1 MEYLKFKSIITKNIR
16 TGLNRYTELIET
28 MIDSPERFTGIFR
41 LTNIK
46 NKVIQNVTQSNEIKL
61 GDAFED
67 LVTEYLSYLGYE
79 NKPKTLGR
87 DTNGDELRAD
97 QIFLKNEVIY
107 LVEQKIRDDHD
118 STKKRG
124 QFTNFGKK
132 IKLLKSKF
140 PNKYLNASMWF
151 IDDGF
156 KKNKNYYLNEITSTA
171 FPNTK
176 LNLFYGGE
184 FFHMLINGDETWNEI
199 TNHLKRMKI
208 ENDNEMILIPDF
220 DTSELG
226 YESLKALSKN
236 YFKKLVSG
244 DLKYKVLI
252 EEFFPTQKNIIRL
265 INELEGKL

>member
-1 MEYLKFKSIITKNIR
+1 MEYLKFKSIITKNIK

-67 LVTEYLSYLGYE
+67 LITEYISYLGYE

-97 QIFLKNEVIY
+97 QFFLKHEVIY

-124 QFTNFGKK
+124 QISNFVKK
-132 IKLLKSKF
+132 IHLLKSKF
-140 PNKYLNASMWF
+140 PTYHLNASMWF

-156 KKNKNYYLNEITSTA
+156 NKNKNFYLNEIANAIISK
-171 FPNTK
+171 TK

-184 FFHMLINGDETWNEI
+184 FFNMLNNGKETWNEI
-199 TNHLKRMKI
+199 INHLKKMKI

-226 YESLKALSKN
+226 YEALKALSKS
-236 YFKKLVSG
+236 YFRKLISG
-244 DLKYKVLI
+244 NLKYKVLI
-252 EEFFPTQKNIIRL
+252 EEFFPTRKNLIRL
-265 INELEGKL
+265 TIEREAEL